1 MEKNKDITE
10 LEVYREA
17 LSFSNMI
24 WNICSKWDIFERKTI
39 GTQFARAADSISA
52 NIAEGFGRY
61 HYCENINFCYYV
73 RGLFYEVCDWLRK
86 AITRKLIPNEK
97 EPQIKEFIDLFPRQL
112 NSYIQYLKKCANSPT
127 NEPMN
132 Q

>member
-1 MEKNKDITE
+1 MNKNSDINE
-10 LEVYREA
+10 LEIYREA
-17 LSFSNMI
+17 LAFSNLI
-24 WNICSKWDIFERKTI
+24 WGISLKWGFFEKKTI
-39 GTQFARAADSISA
+39 GVQLVRAADSISA

-61 HYCENINFCYYV
+61 HYRENINFCYYA
-73 RGLFYEVCDWLRK
+73 RGSFYEVCDWLRK

-112 NSYIQYLKKCANSPT
+112 NSYIQYLKKCANSP
-127 NEPMN
+127 PIKPIN